1 MFRHIRTP
9 FVAPAPPSTI
19 QDDPSIFT
27 EAAFIYSSPVP
38 RPRIERDEPIEPLTT
53 KLPRSLIKRV
63 RVRIAEDDD
72 TVQDFMVGAITRE
85 IARRERLEAR
95 RSAPRR

>member
-1 MFRHIRTP
+1 MSP
-9 FVAPAPPSTI
+9 FTV
-19 QDDPSIFT
+19 QDAPSIST
-27 EAAFIYSSPVP
+27 KALFIYSSPVP

-72 TVQDFMVGAITRE
+72 TGATKRFLICLNTR
-85 IARRERLEAR
+85 
-95 RSAPRR
+95 

>member
-1 MFRHIRTP
+1 MSP
-9 FVAPAPPSTI
+9 FTV
-19 QDDPSIFT
+19 QDAPSIST
-27 EAAFIYSSPVP
+27 KALFIYSSPVP

-95 RSAPRR
+95 RNTPHR